1 MYNTTVLTNEPAFPD
16 MLAWA
21 EAYGAYNFSAVPG
34 IAGAREAGWREG
46 GGEEGHRGL
55 FVRSDSNFISFAP
68 PPMRA
73 AATPWVK
80 PDVIPFNSAN
90 DAADTGY
97 FGSQSRFMRLSL
109 QQQDCSEWAW

>member
-1 MYNTTVLTNEPAFPD
+1 M
-16 MLAWA
+16 
-21 EAYGAYNFSAVPG
+21 
-34 IAGAREAGWREG
+34 
-46 GGEEGHRGL
+46 H
-55 FVRSDSNFISFAP
+55 
-68 PPMRA
+68 A